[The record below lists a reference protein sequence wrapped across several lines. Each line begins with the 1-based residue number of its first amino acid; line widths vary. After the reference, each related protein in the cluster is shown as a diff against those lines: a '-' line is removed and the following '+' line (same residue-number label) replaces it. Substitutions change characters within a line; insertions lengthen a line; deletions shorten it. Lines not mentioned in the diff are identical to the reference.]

1 MTLGMNGWHLCCS
14 VILHKDEAVW
24 LEENFMIGVILT
36 GHAGFADGMASA
48 VRLIGGEQEK
58 FAAVNFVEGD
68 SGESLAEKLQ
78 GAVEE
83 LGCAELVFCTDLPG
97 GTPFNQSV
105 LLSSRLSHECRV
117 FTGTN
122 LPFLLT
128 ILFDREDSLAECLA
142 RWQEPEYRVTM
153 FSQQKREHKAQ
164 GGGI

>member
-1 MTLGMNGWHLCCS
+1 
-14 VILHKDEAVW
+14 
-24 LEENFMIGVILT
+24 MIGVILT

-48 VRLIGGEQEK
+48 VNLVGGEQEK
-58 FAAVNFVEGD
+58 FAVVNFVEGD
-68 SGESLAEKLQ
+68 SGEGLAAKLQ
-78 GAVEE
+78 KAVEE
-83 LGCAELVFCTDLPG
+83 LGCEEVVFCTDLPG

-105 LLSSRLSHECRV
+105 LLSGRLSHACRV

-142 RWQEPEYRVTM
+142 RWQEAEYKVTM
-153 FSQQKREHKAQ
+153 FAHKKKEHQAQ